1 MPTASWRDTGYRG
14 NKLFDEKLGEKV
26 KYFREKVIEFYLRHG
41 RRFPWREA
49 KDPYVVLISELLLQ
63 KTTSKQVLNVFNEF
77 FSEFPS
83 IWQLARADVK
93 KIEEVVGVLGLRK
106 RARFLKELALQIVNE
121 FGGTIPKDRDKLLK
135 LKGVGPY
142 TANAVLAFAYGECV
156 PVVDTNVARVI
167 RRYFGL
173 QGKKPAYADKVLW
186 RFAEQIMPTEKCRE
200 YSYGLLDLA
209 ALVCKPHSPL
219 CSKCPLSKYCHYYSM
234 SRRHKEKLQRKNV
247 L

>member
-1 MPTASWRDTGYRG
+1 MYRVITDCWG
-14 NKLFDEKLGEKV
+14 NRLFDEKFKEKT
-26 KYFREKVIEFYLRHG
+26 KYFREKVIEFYLKHG

-63 KTTSKQVLNVFNEF
+63 KTTSKQVLSVFNEF
-77 FSEFPS
+77 FSTFPN
-83 IWQLARADVK
+83 IQQLARANVK
-93 KIEEVVGVLGLRK
+93 EIEEIVGILGLRK
-106 RARFLKELALQIVNE
+106 RARFLKELALQIVSE
-121 FGGTIPKDRDKLLK
+121 FNGVIPKDRNKLLK

-173 QGKKPAYADKVLW
+173 QEKKPAHADKVLW
-186 RFAEQIMPTEKCRE
+186 RFAEQIMPVERCRE
-200 YSYGLLDLA
+200 YNYGLLDLA
-209 ALVCKPHSPL
+209 ALVCKAHSPL
-219 CSKCPLSKYCHYYSM
+219 CSECPLNKYCSYYNVPH
-234 SRRHKEKLQRKNV
+234 RCKRELQ

>member
-1 MPTASWRDTGYRG
+1 VYHVITGRWG
-14 NKLFDEKLGEKV
+14 NRLFDEKSKEKV

-41 RRFPWREA
+41 RYFPWREA

-77 FSEFPS
+77 FSTFPN
-83 IWQLARADVK
+83 IWRLAKADVK
-93 KIEEVVGVLGLRK
+93 EIEGIIGVLGLRK
-106 RARFLKELALQIVNE
+106 RARFLKELASQIVNE
-121 FGGTIPKDRDKLLK
+121 FNGVIPKDRNKLLK

-173 QGKKPAYADKVLW
+173 QEKKPAYADKVLW
-186 RFAEQIMPTEKCRE
+186 KLAEQIMPTERCRE
-200 YSYGLLDLA
+200 YNYGLLDLA
-209 ALVCKPHSPL
+209 ALVCKPHSPS
-219 CSKCPLSKYCHYYSM
+219 CTKCPLNKYCSYHNMYH
-234 SRRHKEKLQRKNV
+234 RHKEEL
-247 L
+247 